1 MHWTYG
7 PPSSAHSNLAPSS
20 DVNVKL
26 ALVLW
31 VSASGACT
39 SRVTGAVVSGGPIVH
54 RKVAGVGSGVPS
66 SSVATTE
73 KSWTPTARPVY
84 CAGEVQA
91 SGAALSSEHRKVD
104 GSSVEKKPKLAV
116 VSVVGSSGVPE
127 ITVSGAAPSTT
138 VHVQLAGVGSTLPST
153 SSAATS
159 NVCVP
164 RPIDGKPSS
173 RSGNIAGDRH
183 SPSSTPSR

>member
-1 MHWTYG
+1 M
-7 PPSSAHSNLAPSS
+7 
-20 DVNVKL
+20 KL

-31 VSASGACT
+31 VAASGTCT
-39 SRVTGAVVSGGPIVH
+39 SVVTGAIVSGGPIVH
-54 RKVAGVGSGVPS
+54 WKVAGVGSAAPS
-66 SSVATTE
+66 SSVAATE
-73 KSWTPTARPVY
+73 KSWTPSASPVY

-91 SGAALSSEHRKVD
+91 SGVPPSSEHRKVEF
-104 GSSVEKKPKLAV
+104 SSVEKKPKLAL

-127 ITVSGAAPSTT
+127 ITVSGAEPSIT
-138 VHVQLAGVGSTLPST
+138 VHVQLAGVASTLPST

-173 RSGNIAGDRH
+173 MSGNIAGDRH